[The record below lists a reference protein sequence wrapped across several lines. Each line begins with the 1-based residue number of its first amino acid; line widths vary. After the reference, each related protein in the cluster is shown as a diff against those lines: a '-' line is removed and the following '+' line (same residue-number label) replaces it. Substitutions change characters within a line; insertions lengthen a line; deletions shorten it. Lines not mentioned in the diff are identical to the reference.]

1 MPTEPPSGDSKAV
14 RELLQQVTV
23 ARYFAGQS
31 GAESK
36 EPNRNEDKQNLQE
49 SHSRCAFMTGL
60 YSWDESQT
68 VWKARWT
75 RTKAIYYI
83 NRILTLVGLTVTAIR
98 KGSYTSSSTNN
109 SPQAGIIRGLGH
121 LAHPAITAIIL
132 TVRIA
137 ALYAHCRWVV
147 RVLYSL
153 LVLNL
158 LVTSASTIHSLLLWS
173 RGISYSP
180 LLHLC
185 ATSEYSP
192 TGAIIF
198 ISPASY
204 EFILFSLT
212 LYRAIRDVR
221 NKLVHTRANASF
233 LFTIYRDG
241 FYYFAAVFAVHF
253 WNSLTYA
260 MLPTT
265 GIFMGVYFAWAVLTV
280 MSSRVYVNLVLAAY
294 GSGDDRNLTTTVGFS
309 SPRTGETYQRG
320 TFGVGRARDTFALTT
335 FSGVSIFPSALIVA
349 DQCWE

>member
-23 ARYFAGQS
+23 ARYFAGVALTLCIYDWLILL
-31 GAESK
+31 G
-36 EPNRNEDKQNLQE
+36 R
-49 SHSRCAFMTGL
+49 
-60 YSWDESQT
+60 ESQT

-83 NRILTLVGLTVTAIR
+83 NRILTLVGLTVTAIQDSDIWLTPLSQR
-98 KGSYTSSSTNN
+98 LISWGLSSF
-109 SPQAGIIRGLGH
+109 
-121 LAHPAITAIIL
+121 IL

-158 LVTSASTIHSLLLWS
+158 LITSASTIHSLLLWS

-185 ATSEYSP
+185 ASSEYSP

-221 NKLVHTRANASF
+221 NKLVPTRANASF

-309 SPRTGETYQRG
+309 SPRTGEAYQRG
-320 TFGVGRARDTFALTT
+320 TFGMGRARDTFALTT
-335 FSGVSIFPSALIVA
+335 FSGTVFTVDSRVQPREAP
-349 DQCWE
+349 